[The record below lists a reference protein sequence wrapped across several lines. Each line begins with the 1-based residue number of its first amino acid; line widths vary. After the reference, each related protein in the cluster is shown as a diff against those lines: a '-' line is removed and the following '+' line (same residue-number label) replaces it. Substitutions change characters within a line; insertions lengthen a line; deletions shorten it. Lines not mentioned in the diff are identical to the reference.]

1 MLYYNKA
8 FSYLVGWTQNDSRV
22 ILGIRHF
29 IKPICALFSLTLS
42 DSYRDYVYSD
52 FKCFNFN
59 FFVYE
64 PFHIVVL
71 LCAKSDFFE
80 PPR

>member
-1 MLYYNKA
+1 MLYYKKA

-29 IKPICALFSLTLS
+29 IKPLCALFSLTLS

-52 FKCFNFN
+52 FLILN
-59 FFVYE
+59 FVYE